1 MPIKIFILSGV
12 ACVGAAIAS
21 LFGGWNGAMTTLV
34 ILMFIDYVT
43 GIIVAGVFHNSPK
56 CSGGALSSAVG
67 FKGICRKFVILLIVV
82 VACRVDLLLETNI
95 IRDATCIGFCAN
107 ELVSITENAGLMGIP
122 LPRKLVEAIEVLR
135 GDNDNHV

>member
-21 LFGGWNGAMTTLV
+21 LLGGWTGAMTTLV
-34 ILMFIDYVT
+34 ILMLIDYVT

-82 VACRVDLLLETNI
+82 AACRVDLLLETNI

-135 GDNDNHV
+135 GDNDHV

>member
-12 ACVGAAIAS
+12 ACAGAAIAS

-122 LPRKLVEAIEVLR
+122 LPRKLVDAIEVLR
-135 GDNDNHV
+135 GESDHV

>member
-21 LFGGWNGAMTTLV
+21 LLGGWTGAMTTLV

-43 GIIVAGVFHNSPK
+43 GIIVAGVFHASPK
-56 CSGGALSSAVG
+56 SSGGALSSAVG
-67 FKGICRKFVILLIVV
+67 FKGLCRKFVILLIVV
-82 VACRVDLLLETNI
+82 VACRVDLLLDTNI

-135 GDNDNHV
+135 GDNDHV

>member
-12 ACVGAAIAS
+12 ACAGAAIAS

-82 VACRVDLLLETNI
+82 VACRVDLLLDTNI

-135 GDNDNHV
+135 GDNDNV

>member
-12 ACVGAAIAS
+12 ACVGAAITS

-34 ILMFIDYVT
+34 ILMFIDYIT

-135 GDNDNHV
+135 GDNDHV

>member
-21 LFGGWNGAMTTLV
+21 LLGGWTGAMTTLV

-56 CSGGALSSAVG
+56 CSGGVLSSAVG

-82 VACRVDLLLETNI
+82 VACRVDLLLDTNI

-135 GDNDNHV
+135 GDNDHV

>member
-21 LFGGWNGAMTTLV
+21 LLGGWSGAMTTLV

-43 GIIVAGVFHNSPK
+43 GIIVAGVFHASPK
-56 CSGGALSSAVG
+56 SSGGALSSAVG

-82 VACRVDLLLETNI
+82 VACRVDLLLDTNI

-135 GDNDNHV
+135 GDNDHV

>member
-1 MPIKIFILSGV
+1 MSIKIFILSGV

-21 LFGGWNGAMTTLV
+21 VFGGWNGAMTTLV
-34 ILMFIDYVT
+34 ILMLIDYIT
-43 GIIVAGVFHNSPK
+43 GIIVAGVFHASPK
-56 CSGGALSSAVG
+56 SSGGALSSAVG

-135 GDNDNHV
+135 GDNDHV

>member
-1 MPIKIFILSGV
+1 MPSKIFILSGV

-21 LFGGWNGAMTTLV
+21 LLGGWTGAMTTLV

-82 VACRVDLLLETNI
+82 VACRVDLLLDTNI

-107 ELVSITENAGLMGIP
+107 ELVSITEHAGLMGIP

-135 GDNDNHV
+135 GDNDHV

>member
-34 ILMFIDYVT
+34 ILMLIDYIT

-67 FKGICRKFVILLIVV
+67 FKGICRKFVIMLIVV
-82 VACRVDLLLETNI
+82 VACRVDLLLDTNI

-135 GDNDNHV
+135 GDNDRV

>member
-21 LFGGWNGAMTTLV
+21 LLGGWTGAMTTLV
-34 ILMFIDYVT
+34 ILMLIDYVT
-43 GIIVAGVFHNSPK
+43 GIIVAGVFHASPK
-56 CSGGALSSAVG
+56 SSGGALSSAVG

-82 VACRVDLLLETNI
+82 VACRVDLLLDTNI

-135 GDNDNHV
+135 GDNDNV

>member
-21 LFGGWNGAMTTLV
+21 LLGGWTGAMTTLV

-135 GDNDNHV
+135 GDNDNV

>member
-1 MPIKIFILSGV
+1 MPIRIFILSGV

-34 ILMFIDYVT
+34 ILMLIDYVT
-43 GIIVAGVFHNSPK
+43 GIIVAGVFHASPK
-56 CSGGALSSAVG
+56 SSGGALSSAVG

-82 VACRVDLLLETNI
+82 VACRVDLLLDTNI

-135 GDNDNHV
+135 GDNDHV

>member
-21 LFGGWNGAMTTLV
+21 LLGGWNGAMTTLV
-34 ILMFIDYVT
+34 ILMLIDYIT
-43 GIIVAGVFHNSPK
+43 GLIVAGVFHNSPK

-82 VACRVDLLLETNI
+82 VACRVDLLMDTNI
-95 IRDATCIGFCAN
+95 IRDATCIGFCVN

-122 LPRKLVEAIEVLR
+122 LPRKLMEAIEVLR
-135 GDNDNHV
+135 GDNDHV

>member
-12 ACVGAAIAS
+12 ACVGAAITS
-21 LFGGWNGAMTTLV
+21 LVGGWNGAMTTLV

-43 GIIVAGVFHNSPK
+43 GIIVAGVFHASPK
-56 CSGGALSSAVG
+56 SSGGALSSAVG

-82 VACRVDLLLETNI
+82 VACRVDLLLDTNI
-95 IRDATCIGFCAN
+95 IRDATCIGFCVN

-135 GDNDNHV
+135 GDNDHV

>member
-1 MPIKIFILSGV
+1 MPIKIFISSGV

-21 LFGGWNGAMTTLV
+21 LLGGWTGAMTTLV
-34 ILMFIDYVT
+34 ILMLIDYVT
-43 GIIVAGVFHNSPK
+43 GIIVAGVFHASPK
-56 CSGGALSSAVG
+56 SSGGALSSAVG

-82 VACRVDLLLETNI
+82 VACRVDLLMDTNI

-135 GDNDNHV
+135 GDNDNV

>member
-1 MPIKIFILSGV
+1 MPIKIFILSGA

-34 ILMFIDYVT
+34 ILMLIDYVT
-43 GIIVAGVFHNSPK
+43 GIIVAGVFHNSPR
-56 CSGGALSSAVG
+56 CFGGALSSSVG

-82 VACRVDLLLETNI
+82 VACRVDLLMDTNI

-107 ELVSITENAGLMGIP
+107 ELLSITENAGLMGIP

-135 GDNDNHV
+135 GDNDHV

>member
-21 LFGGWNGAMTTLV
+21 LFGGWTGAMTTLV

-43 GIIVAGVFHNSPK
+43 GIIVAGVFHASPK
-56 CSGGALSSAVG
+56 SSGGALSSAVG

-82 VACRVDLLLETNI
+82 VACRVDLLLDTNI
-95 IRDATCIGFCAN
+95 IRDATCIGFCVN

-122 LPRKLVEAIEVLR
+122 LPRKLVDAIEVLR
-135 GDNDNHV
+135 GDNDNV

>member
-21 LFGGWNGAMTTLV
+21 LLGGWTGAMTTLV

-43 GIIVAGVFHNSPK
+43 GIIVAGVFHASPK
-56 CSGGALSSAVG
+56 SNGGALSSAVG

-135 GDNDNHV
+135 GDNDHV

>member
-1 MPIKIFILSGV
+1 MPIKIFILSGA

-34 ILMFIDYVT
+34 ILMLIDYIT
-43 GIIVAGVFHNSPK
+43 GIIVAGVFHASPK
-56 CSGGALSSAVG
+56 SSGGALSSAVG

-82 VACRVDLLLETNI
+82 VACRVDLLLDTNM

-135 GDNDNHV
+135 GDNDHV

>member
-21 LFGGWNGAMTTLV
+21 LLGGWTGAMTTLV
-34 ILMFIDYVT
+34 ILMLIDYIT

-82 VACRVDLLLETNI
+82 VACRVDLLLDTNI

>member
-12 ACVGAAIAS
+12 ACVGSVIAS
-21 LFGGWNGAMTTLV
+21 LLGGWNGAMTTLV

-82 VACRVDLLLETNI
+82 VACRVDLLLDTNI
-95 IRDATCIGFCAN
+95 IRDATCIGFCVN

-122 LPRKLVEAIEVLR
+122 LPRKLVDAIEVLR
-135 GDNDNHV
+135 GDNDHV

>member
-21 LFGGWNGAMTTLV
+21 LLGGWTGAMTTLV
-34 ILMFIDYVT
+34 ILMLIDYIT

-135 GDNDNHV
+135 GDNDHV

>member
-21 LFGGWNGAMTTLV
+21 LFGGWTGAMTTLV

-135 GDNDNHV
+135 GDDHV

>member
-1 MPIKIFILSGV
+1 MPIKVFILSSV

-34 ILMFIDYVT
+34 ILMLIDYVT

-135 GDNDNHV
+135 GDNDRV

>member
-1 MPIKIFILSGV
+1 MPIKIFLLSGV

-21 LFGGWNGAMTTLV
+21 LFGGWTGAMTTLV
-34 ILMFIDYVT
+34 ILMLIDYIT
-43 GIIVAGVFHNSPK
+43 GIIVAGVFHASPK
-56 CSGGALSSAVG
+56 SSGGALSSAVG

-82 VACRVDLLLETNI
+82 VACRVDLLLDTNI

-135 GDNDNHV
+135 GDNDNV

>member
-1 MPIKIFILSGV
+1 MPIKVFILSSV

-34 ILMFIDYVT
+34 ILMLIDYVT

-82 VACRVDLLLETNI
+82 VACRVDLLLDTNI

-122 LPRKLVEAIEVLR
+122 LPRKLIEAIEVLR
-135 GDNDNHV
+135 GDNDHV

>member
-12 ACVGAAIAS
+12 ACVGAAITS
-21 LFGGWNGAMTTLV
+21 LLGGWNGAMTTLV

-43 GIIVAGVFHNSPK
+43 GIIVAGVFHASPK
-56 CSGGALSSAVG
+56 SSGGALSSAVG

-82 VACRVDLLLETNI
+82 VACRVDLLLDTNI

-135 GDNDNHV
+135 GDNDHV

>member
-34 ILMFIDYVT
+34 ILMIIDYVT

-82 VACRVDLLLETNI
+82 VACRVDLLLDTNI

-135 GDNDNHV
+135 GENDHV

>member
-21 LFGGWNGAMTTLV
+21 LFGGWTGAMTTLV

-107 ELVSITENAGLMGIP
+107 ELVSVTENAGLMGIP

-135 GDNDNHV
+135 GDNDNV

>member
-21 LFGGWNGAMTTLV
+21 LLGGWNGAMTTLV
-34 ILMFIDYVT
+34 ILMLIDYVT

-82 VACRVDLLLETNI
+82 VACRVDLLLDTNI

-135 GDNDNHV
+135 GDNDHV

>member
-1 MPIKIFILSGV
+1 MPIRIFILSGV

-34 ILMFIDYVT
+34 ILMLIDYVT
-43 GIIVAGVFHNSPK
+43 GIIVAGVFHASPK
-56 CSGGALSSAVG
+56 SSGGALSSAVG

-135 GDNDNHV
+135 GDNDHG

>member
-12 ACVGAAIAS
+12 ACVGAAITS
-21 LFGGWNGAMTTLV
+21 LLGGWNGAMTTLV
-34 ILMFIDYVT
+34 ILMLIDYIT

-82 VACRVDLLLETNI
+82 VACRVDLLLDTNI

-135 GDNDNHV
+135 GDNDHV

>member
-21 LFGGWNGAMTTLV
+21 LLGGWTGAMTTLV

-43 GIIVAGVFHNSPK
+43 GIIVAGVFHASPK
-56 CSGGALSSAVG
+56 SSGGALSSAVG

-82 VACRVDLLLETNI
+82 VACRVDLLMDTNI

-135 GDNDNHV
+135 GDNDHV

>member
-21 LFGGWNGAMTTLV
+21 LFGGWTGAMTTLV
-34 ILMFIDYVT
+34 ILMFIDYIT
-43 GIIVAGVFHNSPK
+43 GIIVAGVFHASPK
-56 CSGGALSSAVG
+56 SSGGALSSAVG
-67 FKGICRKFVILLIVV
+67 FKGICRKFVMLLIVV
-82 VACRVDLLLETNI
+82 VACRVDLLLDTNI

-122 LPRKLVEAIEVLR
+122 LPRKLVEAIEVLK
-135 GDNDNHV
+135 GDNDHV